1 MGRTIVAVRI
11 AGEIPV
17 RAILQLKGN
26 LARVIGND
34 ACIAGRRR
42 GRDKR
47 RPRWKVGEIR
57 PVVDLRRI
65 GDCPVRL
72 SHLEARGVDTAA
84 RDRALAVLL
93 VIHSVVRAEHSCK
106 TDVLYSTTSCI
117 AILRKGGGCSVA
129 VAAGDACRRDRRRTL
144 PVVLQYCLVDSGIT
158 KIVGGNI
165 GIYRRAV
172 VDLRHIG
179 EFHRNGT
186 RGDDARRLSPA
197 AVRCQR
203 FLIAVRPRRSGIEDI
218 VLRRH
223 ARTTVKGSRIGN
235 VLLRRGTAHK
245 DNILRC
251 IVRRRGVR
259 ARLTRHK
266 TRKRY
271 KVFPRRERTVAIR
284 LLRPSVVDLR
294 DVAVDD
300 RRREQFRC
308 DLSLAG
314 HVKGIR
320 QRCIDIAPIDL
331 DLDVVVAK
339 PILRRIVRVT
349 RDVVG
354 DTRRV

>member
-1 MGRTIVAVRI
+1 M
-11 AGEIPV
+11 
-17 RAILQLKGN
+17 
-26 LARVIGND
+26 GND
-34 ACIAGRRR
+34 ACIAARRR

-47 RPRWKVGEIR
+47 CPLWKVGEIR

-65 GDCPVRL
+65 GDCPARL
-72 SHLEARGVDTAA
+72 SHLEPRGVDTAA
-84 RDRALAVLL
+84 RDLTLAVLL
-93 VIHSVVRAEHSCK
+93 VIHSVVRAEHIGK
-106 TDVLYSTTSCI
+106 TNVLYSMASCI
-117 AILRKGGGCSVA
+117 AILRKGSGCSVA
-129 VAAGDACRRDRRRTL
+129 VAAGDACRRDCGRTL
-144 PVVLQYCLVDSGIT
+144 PIVLQYRLVDSGIT

-203 FLIAVRPRRSGIEDI
+203 FLVAVRPRRGGIENI

-223 ARTTVKGSRIGN
+223 ARTTVKGCRIGN
-235 VLLRRGTAHK
+235 VLLRRVIAPIK
-245 DNILRC
+245 NNILRC
-251 IVRRRGVR
+251 IVRRRSIR

-271 KVFPRRERTVAIR
+271 EVFPRRERSVAIR

-294 DVAVDD
+294 DVAFDD
-300 RRREQFRC
+300 RRREQFRR

-331 DLDVVVAK
+331 DLDVVIAK
-339 PILRRIVRVT
+339 LILRRIVRVT

-354 DTRRV
+354 DTGRV

>member
-1 MGRTIVAVRI
+1 M
-11 AGEIPV
+11 
-17 RAILQLKGN
+17 
-26 LARVIGND
+26 GND
-34 ACIAGRRR
+34 ACIAARRR

-47 RPRWKVGEIR
+47 CPIWKVGEIR

-65 GDCPVRL
+65 GDCPARL
-72 SHLEARGVDTAA
+72 SHLEARGVDAA
-84 RDRALAVLL
+84 ACDRALAVLL
-93 VIHSVVRAEHSCK
+93 VIHSVVRAEHIGK
-106 TDVLYSTTSCI
+106 TNVLYSMASCI

-129 VAAGDACRRDRRRTL
+129 VAAGNACRRDRRRTL
-144 PVVLQYCLVDSGIT
+144 LVVLQYCLVDSGIT

-186 RGDDARRLSPA
+186 RGDDARRLSPV
-197 AVRCQR
+197 AVRRQR
-203 FLIAVRPRRSGIEDI
+203 FPVAVRPRRCCIEDI

-223 ARTTVKGSRIGN
+223 ARTTVKGCRIGN
-235 VLLRRGTAHK
+235 VLLRRGTAPIR

-251 IVRRRGVR
+251 IVRRRCIR

-266 TRKRY
+266 ARKRY
-271 KVFPRRERTVAIR
+271 KVFPRRERSVAIR

-294 DVAVDD
+294 DVAFDD
-300 RRREQFRC
+300 SRREQFRC

-339 PILRRIVRVT
+339 LILRRIVRVT

-354 DTRRV
+354 DTGRV